1 MAGKADYLIINTVN
15 DSNLFLSQV
24 QQLKTTATRIV
35 QRMLAM
41 TDGAT
46 DLSILQG
53 YVWPA
58 GYTQANFITLYNALK
73 DLPGSVVDDATR
85 DALFALVSS
94 FQ

>member
-1 MAGKADYLIINTVN
+1 MSKADYLIVNTVN
-15 DSNLFLSQV
+15 DINLFLSQA

-41 TDGAT
+41 TDGGT
-46 DLSILQG
+46 NLSVLAD
-53 YVWPA
+53 YVWPE
-58 GYTQANFITLYNALK
+58 GYTQANFIALYNALK
-73 DLPGSVVDDATR
+73 DLPGSAVDDATR